1 MKSIALAIAVLSASV
16 AQAAPTEIVL
26 TGERI
31 FPESLT
37 STRDGTVIVGSMG
50 GKGIFRAKP
59 GAATAE
65 PWIAPGTEGSQA
77 ILGVL
82 ADDRTGILWA
92 CSGMSLTDV
101 APAPQS
107 ALYAF
112 DLKTG
117 AHKSHYPLPTAG
129 ALCNDMAIAADGT
142 LYVADST
149 NMEVARLPKGGSALE
164 TWAGNGA
171 FGEKGGVVDGIA
183 ILGAKGSERV
193 FVNTYMGGKL
203 YAVPIEKDGKA
214 GLAVEI
220 KLPRDLM
227 RPDGMRPSGKSDLIL
242 AESGGT
248 GRVSLVTIKGAEGTL
263 SVIDRD
269 FPDGVPAVTMVGKTL
284 YALEGQ
290 LPKRREPADAVRLN
304 PFRVVAVPRGSMGM
318 SGAPFV
324 QHPSD

>member
-1 MKSIALAIAVLSASV
+1 MLKSIAVLLGLAGTAL
-16 AQAAPTEIVL
+16 AAPAEIAL

-37 STRDGTVIVGSMG
+37 AAGDGTIIIGSMG

-65 PWIAPGTEGSQA
+65 PWIAPGADGTQA

-82 ADDRTGILWA
+82 ADDKTGTLWA
-92 CSGMSLTDV
+92 CSAMSLTEG

-112 DLKTG
+112 DLKSG
-117 AHKSHYPLPTAG
+117 AHKAHYPLPTAG
-129 ALCNDMAIAADGT
+129 ALCNDIVIAADGT

-149 NMEVARLPKGGSALE
+149 NLEIARLPKGGTALE
-164 TWAGNGA
+164 TWAGPI
-171 FGEKGGVVDGIA
+171 GEKGGVVDGIA

-193 FVNTYMGGKL
+193 FVNTYMTGKL
-203 YAVPIEKDGKA
+203 FAVPVQKDGKA
-214 GLAVEI
+214 GAPVEI

-227 RPDGMRPSGKSDLIL
+227 RPDGMRTSGKSELIL

-248 GRVSLVTIKGAEGTL
+248 GRVSRVTIKGNEGSL

-269 FPDGVPAVTMVGKTL
+269 FPDGVPAVTLAGKAI

-290 LPKRREPADAVRLN
+290 LPKRREPGAKLN
-304 PFRVVAVPRGSMGM
+304 PFRAVAIPRASVGID
-318 SGAPFV
+318 GAPSV
-324 QHPSD
+324 EHPGQ